1 MTGCLK
7 LLYLPIHPNVILFQS
22 LQCPGSIFMSSAQ
35 WKISFFKASSF
46 YPFLLCEGVN
56 DRELSSSWNR
66 LLSRLSCRFC
76 KTLNY
81 HGMHYCLP
89 VVWGAVSR
97 HLMFSVVQLVS
108 EGSQVIGRG
117 SRHVT
122 ACDCGRCRSG
132 PGTPPTVGLSCLNPP
147 PPTSTRLTHQK
158 QTIFFYKKSD
168 GSQDARRGYPDM
180 PN

>member
-1 MTGCLK
+1 MKNL
-7 LLYLPIHPNVILFQS
+7 
-22 LQCPGSIFMSSAQ
+22 
-35 WKISFFKASSF
+35 FFKASSF

-66 LLSRLSCRFC
+66 LLSRLSYHFC

-147 PPTSTRLTHQK
+147 PTSTRLTHQK
-158 QTIFFYKKSD
+158 HTIFLIIQINVWIFFFAKDCLLTGQEQACSRITWLFSCSFVTMSKMA
-168 GSQDARRGYPDM
+168 Q
-180 PN
+180 